1 MKDYY
6 RLRVKEIIK
15 ETEDAITIAFKQPF
29 LGRIRYKCGQFIT
42 LIFEITGKEYRRAY
56 SINSTPGIDDD
67 ISITVKKV
75 PNGIIS
81 NYIFNDVKRGDSIL
95 IMKPMGNFTLES
107 DKKKSRSIVLFGAG
121 SGITPLLSI
130 LKSTLYFEPESTVTL
145 LYSNRNEASII
156 FKEQL
161 DILKERFADKLF
173 VEHLLTDKN
182 NRFDPE
188 KLDQYLT
195 INPFFLHDKA
205 SFYMCG
211 PDAYME
217 SIKDSLL
224 RSGFSEDIINYE
236 SFTPKKES
244 VESDFQVVYKSKK
257 SENLVNVKAG
267 KSLLDAG
274 LEGGVRMRFA
284 CFNGQCGT
292 CKSKCQTG
300 SVKMAVDSILT
311 PEEKNEGYILT
322 CVSYPDSENVIIE
335 LD

>member
-15 ETEDAITIAFKQPF
+15 ETDDAITINFKQPF

-42 LIFEITGKEYRRAY
+42 LIFDIEGKEYRRAY

-67 ISITVKKV
+67 ISITIKKV
-75 PNGIIS
+75 PGGIIS
-81 NYIFNDVKRGDSIL
+81 NYIFNEIKRGVSIL
-95 IMKPMGNFTLES
+95 IMRPMGSFTIDS

-145 LYSNRNEASII
+145 LYSNRDESSII

-173 VEHLLTDKN
+173 IRHLISEN
-182 NRFDPE
+182 NDR
-188 KLDQYLT
+188 LDTGKIEEYLT
-195 INPFFLHDKA
+195 INPFFNNDNAHY
-205 SFYMCG
+205 YMCG
-211 PDAYME
+211 PDAYMDA
-217 SIKDSLL
+217 IKTRLIVQGTSDD
-224 RSGFSEDIINYE
+224 RIYYE
-236 SFTPKKES
+236 SFTPKQETVS
-244 VESDFQVVYKSKK
+244 SDYQVVFKSSKRE
-257 SENLVNVKAG
+257 STVEVKAG

-274 LEGGVRMRFA
+274 LEAGVRMRFA

-292 CKSKCQTG
+292 CKCKCITG
-300 SVKMAVDSILT
+300 SVKMAVDNILS
-311 PEEKNEGYILT
+311 PEEKSEGYILT
-322 CVSYPDSENVIIE
+322 CVGYPDSENVVLE
-335 LD
+335 MD